1 MKLTWTNT
9 EWDNFS
15 GVASQDNLL
24 MLNAGDDFLNAD
36 GDSSL
41 GSFQDRRTTANKVIR
56 QAFKTKDAKWV
67 AYTAPYGYQIS
78 GSKTY
83 YQTTYPFSNKSTL
96 DQLLNIKQKFE
107 ADKISWE
114 GQINQ
119 ERDNV
124 SSTTFGLGLA
134 NFVSSKGSV
143 SKDEIEIFRRASK
156 ARANFEALTQLL
168 NEINNLISIK
178 QEEKVKADAKAEADA
193 KAKAEADAK
202 AKAEADAKA
211 KMKSLNDQLI
221 TAKTPE
227 DRARIQAEIDALAG
241 NVAKTTGT
249 SKLVIY
255 AVAGLAIIG
264 VAYML
269 LRRKA

>member
-1 MKLTWTNT
+1 
-9 EWDNFS
+9 
-15 GVASQDNLL
+15 

-67 AYTAPYGYQIS
+67 GYTAPYGYQIS

-124 SSTTFGLGLA
+124 SATTFGLGLA

-143 SKDEIEIFRRASK
+143 SNDEIEIFRRASK

-193 KAKAEADAK
+193 KAKADANAKAKEEADAK
-202 AKAEADAKA
+202 AKADADRA
-211 KMKSLNDQLI
+211 KMKGLTDQLL

-241 NVAKTTGT
+241 NVAKATGG
-249 SKLVIY
+249 SKLIVY

-269 LRRKA
+269 LRRK

>member
-41 GSFQDRRTTANKVIR
+41 GSFEDRRTTANKVIR
-56 QAFKTKDAKWV
+56 QAFKNKDAKWV

-83 YQTTYPFSNKSTL
+83 YQTTYPYSNKSTL

-124 SSTTFGLGLA
+124 SAPSFGLGGYSLI
-134 NFVSSKGSV
+134 NSKGVV

-156 ARANFEALTQLL
+156 ARANLEALTQLL

-178 QEEKVKADAKAEADA
+178 QEEKVKADAKADADA
-193 KAKAEADAK
+193 KAKAD

-211 KMKSLNDQLI
+211 KMKSLTDQLI

-227 DRARIQAEIDALAG
+227 EKARVQAEIDALAG
-241 NVAKTTGT
+241 NVAKATGS
-249 SKLVIY
+249 SKTIVY
-255 AVAGLAIIG
+255 VVVGLAIIG
-264 VAYML
+264 GAYML